1 MATAMS
7 SAALITLGL
16 LVATLILMSTQRLR
30 ADLTALLVMLTLILT
45 NVLDAEE
52 AFSAF
57 GQPVIIILPALF
69 IIAAALYETGVA
81 AMIAQQFLR
90 VEQRGTVVLLL
101 VTMVSGALL
110 SAIISDLLVVTLFLP
125 ALLRVARRTRI
136 APGQFLIPLT
146 TASVVGSL
154 LTLIGAIST
163 VVINDQL
170 SSTGVA
176 PLQFFSLT
184 PFGLSFL
191 AITVLWYTL
200 VGRRLLPAMA
210 PAPVTRPSLEEVED
224 TYELKEQLYRLR
236 VRSGSDLIGKRLGEA
251 QLGHDF
257 RLNVVAVQPDR
268 ADLQAMR
275 SDRIFEQDDL
285 LIVKGARGD
294 VFQAAALHNLDPK
307 GSIAL
312 DRFEKL
318 EEQSLRL
325 AEAMVPFRSNLVG
338 TTVAESRFRERYGL
352 NILAVHR
359 NGRAEQGELTEM
371 ALELGDTLLLQGPL
385 ARLQRVGNDMNLV
398 LVTHLGPGRGDL
410 ITNRVWLT
418 LVILAL
424 MLAAV
429 VSQLLP
435 LATAS
440 LAAAVLLVL
449 SGCISVDRAYRSVDA
464 TILVVVG
471 GMIPLAMALEKT
483 GLAGQLAELIG
494 GLQTGPFVTMIIV
507 YFATVV
513 LTQVISNMVTGLL
526 VLPIA
531 LNLAI
536 GLGAPPHAYAIC
548 VIVGVTTSYV
558 TPLTHGINLM
568 IREPGGY
575 QMRHF
580 LLNNGAIFVLQ
591 SLVLFVLLRA
601 IYF

>member
-57 GQPVIIILPALF
+57 GQPVIIFLPALF

-325 AEAMVPFRSNLVG
+325 ATTADGSAQSSAAIQGSG
-338 TTVAESRFRERYGL
+338 TLR
-352 NILAVHR
+352 
-359 NGRAEQGELTEM
+359 
-371 ALELGDTLLLQGPL
+371 
-385 ARLQRVGNDMNLV
+385 
-398 LVTHLGPGRGDL
+398 
-410 ITNRVWLT
+410 
-418 LVILAL
+418 
-424 MLAAV
+424 
-429 VSQLLP
+429 
-435 LATAS
+435 
-440 LAAAVLLVL
+440 
-449 SGCISVDRAYRSVDA
+449 
-464 TILVVVG
+464 TI
-471 GMIPLAMALEKT
+471 
-483 GLAGQLAELIG
+483 
-494 GLQTGPFVTMIIV
+494 
-507 YFATVV
+507 
-513 LTQVISNMVTGLL
+513 
-526 VLPIA
+526 
-531 LNLAI
+531 
-536 GLGAPPHAYAIC
+536 
-548 VIVGVTTSYV
+548 
-558 TPLTHGINLM
+558 
-568 IREPGGY
+568 R
-575 QMRHF
+575 R
-580 LLNNGAIFVLQ
+580 
-591 SLVLFVLLRA
+591 
-601 IYF
+601 